1 MFRSLFIAFLVGVIA
16 TNILWFS
23 FGRGDYKSI
32 LGTTEELRNSVR
44 EAQQTGNSISVRLDA
59 ITGTASRID
68 ATGREIEQRSK
79 ELNAQGSVIGAGIGE
94 TNTAVNRI
102 EIRNREIIS
111 IVGRLGKINEDFRL
125 ANKRVEV
132 EK

>member
-1 MFRSLFIAFLVGVIA
+1 MLKPLFIAFLVGVVV
-16 TNILWFS
+16 TNIFWFS

-32 LGTTEELRNSVR
+32 LGTTEELRESVR
-44 EAQQTGNSISVRLDA
+44 EAQQTGDSISERLDA
-59 ITGTASRID
+59 ITGAASRID
-68 ATGREIEQRSK
+68 ETGREIEQRSK

-125 ANKRVEV
+125 ANKTNQAKE
-132 EK
+132 

>member
-1 MFRSLFIAFLVGVIA
+1 MFKPFIIGIFIGLAFGIGFFYFV
-16 TNILWFS
+16 
-23 FGRGDYKSI
+23 GRGDYNSI

-44 EAQQTGNSISVRLDA
+44 EAQQTGDSISERLDA
-59 ITGTASRID
+59 ITGAASRID

-111 IVGRLGKINEDFRL
+111 IVGQLGKINETFRL
-125 ANKRVEV
+125 ANKGD
-132 EK
+132 

>member
-1 MFRSLFIAFLVGVIA
+1 MLKPLFISFLVGVVA
-16 TNILWFS
+16 TNIFWFT

-32 LGTTEELRNSVR
+32 LGTTAELRESVR
-44 EAQQTGNSISVRLDA
+44 EAQQTGDFISERLDA

-111 IVGRLGKINEDFRL
+111 IVGRLGKINEDFRQ